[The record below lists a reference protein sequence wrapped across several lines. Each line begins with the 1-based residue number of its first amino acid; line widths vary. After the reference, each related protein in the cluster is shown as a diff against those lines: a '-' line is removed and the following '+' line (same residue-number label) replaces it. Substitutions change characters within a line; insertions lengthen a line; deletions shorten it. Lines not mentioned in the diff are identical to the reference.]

1 MGGRK
6 EIGATNSGTITVK
19 KKKKSG
25 GSREKDESTLKWSC

>member
-19 KKKKSG
+19 KKKWRG
-25 GSREKDESTLKWSC
+25 REKNESTLKWSC